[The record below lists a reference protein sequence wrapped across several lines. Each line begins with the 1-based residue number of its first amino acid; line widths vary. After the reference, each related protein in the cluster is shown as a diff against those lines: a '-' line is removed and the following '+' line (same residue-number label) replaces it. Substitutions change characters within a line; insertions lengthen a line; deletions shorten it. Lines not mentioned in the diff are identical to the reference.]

1 MKRPRPLSSIVVGVT
16 LAAFWVTLAGVAA
29 AQTSPQPQAS
39 RRPRVGVALGGGSA
53 RGLAHVGVLRWL
65 EEHHIPVDVLAG
77 TSMGGLIGG
86 SFATG
91 MPPAEV
97 EAMLAEIDWDEMF
110 GSSSF
115 QFSNVRRKRD
125 KRAYPSHLEF
135 GLRKGLSPP
144 SSLNNGQQVDLLLAR
159 IAAPYYDID
168 TFNDLPTPLAAVAGD
183 LKAAEIAGLVRGPPP
198 PATRAGRSRPLLSP
212 PIEDTD

>member
-1 MKRPRPLSSIVVGVT
+1 
-16 LAAFWVTLAGVAA
+16 
-29 AQTSPQPQAS
+29 
-39 RRPRVGVALGGGSA
+39 
-53 RGLAHVGVLRWL
+53 
-65 EEHHIPVDVLAG
+65 
-77 TSMGGLIGG
+77 MGGLIGG

-91 MPPAEV
+91 MPPGEI

-110 GSSSF
+110 GSSGF

-135 GLRKGLSPP
+135 GLKKGLVPP

-168 TFNDLPTPLAAVAGD
+168 TFNDLPTPFRSVAVDLVSAERVVIGSGSLAQAM
-183 LKAAEIAGLVRGPPP
+183 
-198 PATRAGRSRPLLSP
+198 RA
-212 PIEDTD
+212 